1 MPNFTRS
8 PLKPLGARTSRS
20 AKRVVTQEF
29 HISVTPVGVDEYLV
43 RTEHPLPG
51 VPVAE
56 EQISWP
62 LDEWLEIARQLMN
75 DPLSQLLQGNPSR
88 QYLGESAE
96 NPASPTL
103 NLVTLGQELHDALFQ
118 DSLRDSW
125 MMAQAIAQN
134 QRQKL
139 RLRLGLKGNRL
150 PRLPWEVLHDGYRTL
165 ATGTE
170 VLFSRYWPN
179 TNGLPSPP
187 LPDSP
192 TLATRTLRILMVVAA
207 PTDRESLELRQEATE
222 LQRELHSRS
231 DTGSIAD
238 IDLTI
243 LEQPDRATLTHALE
257 QGQYQVLHYA
267 GHSNLGNSGG
277 AVYLVNSK
285 TGRAEPLSGDDLAGL
300 LVNNGIQMAVFNS
313 CRGAYLRTGEAL
325 PSGEGNLSQALVK
338 RGIPA
343 VLAMAESIPDEVAL
357 HLTRLFYRNLNQG
370 HPVDLSLSRAR
381 QGLISSYGSHQLYWA
396 LPVLYMHPAFDG
408 YLIRQS
414 GTRELTEPENYT
426 PPNPVVPTLDL
437 GNSMNDLDLEG
448 ALQELEYPDVMVDD
462 AIAGNEE
469 DDAKAIVAELLG
481 ELAPP
486 KSPTPPPEA
495 EDVET
500 EETPEPDGELTN
512 IPPPPPLSAP
522 SLDSAVVATREESAT
537 PSEITKVPVDPT
549 PKKPPSRS
557 KIGWL
562 PIAGAIA
569 LAVLGVGTVV
579 YRQIPPPET
588 SVSPQPEVTPNPDR
602 DPEPFNA
609 DGLASAETGVV
620 TATAIEQFTAGN
632 LNNGA
637 LAVEALLDRNALPQA
652 KAALETVP
660 TQSLNESQILFLQ
673 GRMAWQFIQTGDPF
687 FASDDVSRYWESSLK
702 DRPNSVRYRQALGW
716 AYYGQNKFDR
726 AYDSWMSARK
736 TIEGGISVD
745 ERTGQPVAFAPNS
758 EMALQVEAGLALA
771 LMKSARA
778 GGNAGG
784 NNQKQQLAKA
794 IELRQKVLTTAPD
807 KFTPDALAKNW
818 LWTQGALQDWQAL
831 LQLQP

>member
-1 MPNFTRS
+1 M
-8 PLKPLGARTSRS
+8 
-20 AKRVVTQEF
+20 TQEF

-62 LDEWLEIARQLMN
+62 LDEWLTIARQLMN

-88 QYLGESAE
+88 LENPGESTE
-96 NPASPTL
+96 DSEQPTL
-103 NLVTLGQELHDALFQ
+103 NLVTLGRELHNALFQ
-118 DSLRDSW
+118 GSLRDSW

-139 RLRLGLKGNRL
+139 RLRLGLKGHRL
-150 PRLPWEVLHDGYRTL
+150 PRLPWEVLNDGYRTL

-170 VLFSRYWPN
+170 VLFSRYWPT
-179 TNGLPSPP
+179 TNGLPVPP
-187 LPDSP
+187 LPPPP
-192 TLATRTLRILMVVAA
+192 TLTDRILRILMVVAA

-238 IDLTI
+238 IHLTI

-313 CRGAYLRTGEAL
+313 CRGAYLRAGETP
-325 PSGEGNLSQALVK
+325 PSGEANLAQALVK

-408 YLIRQS
+408 YLIRKSGSIDRDEPEAFSPLTPIVAPVDS
-414 GTRELTEPENYT
+414 GTSIDE
-426 PPNPVVPTLDL
+426 V
-437 GNSMNDLDLEG
+437 DLEG
-448 ALQELEYPDVMVDD
+448 ALQELEYPDVM
-462 AIAGNEE
+462 AGEE
-469 DDAKAIVAELLG
+469 DDDAKAIVAELLG
-481 ELAPP
+481 ELTHPP
-486 KSPTPPPEA
+486 SPEPPSEVG
-495 EDVET
+495 DVET
-500 EETPEPDGELTN
+500 EETPKPDEAIELEN
-512 IPPPPPLSAP
+512 VPPPSPLSAP
-522 SLDSAVVATREESAT
+522 SIGSAVVSTREESEMV
-537 PSEITKVPVDPT
+537 SEIAKVPIDPT
-549 PKKPPSRS
+549 PIQPPSR
-557 KIGWL
+557 KNWL
-562 PIAGAIA
+562 LPLAGAIA
-569 LAVLGVGTVV
+569 ILGLGTVI
-579 YRQIPPPET
+579 YRQLPQPVATLPPPSE
-588 SVSPQPEVTPNPDR
+588 VSPTPNSQ
-602 DPEPFNA
+602 PFNA
-609 DGLASAETGVV
+609 DALASGETGVV
-620 TATAIEQFTAGN
+620 TNTAIEQFTAGN
-632 LNNGA
+632 LKNGA

-652 KAALETVP
+652 KAALDTLETVLP
-660 TQSLNESQILFLQ
+660 ESLSDHTILFLQ
-673 GRMAWQFIQTGDPF
+673 GRMAWQFIQTSDTNTK
-687 FASDDVSRYWESSLK
+687 FALDDVRRYWESSLK
-702 DRPNSVRYRQALGW
+702 AQPNSVRYRQALGW
-716 AYYGQNKFDR
+716 AYYAQNQFDR
-726 AYDSWMSARK
+726 AYESWDSART
-736 TIEGGISVD
+736 TIDRGVAVD
-745 ERTGQPVAFAPNS
+745 EKTGQPIAFAPNS
-758 EMALQVEAGLALA
+758 EMALQVDAGLALA

-778 GGNAGG
+778 GGNI
-784 NNQKQQLAKA
+784 QKQPQQLSQAV
-794 IELRQKVLTTAPD
+794 ELRQRVLTAAPATFSSTD
-807 KFTPDALAKNW
+807 TLAKNW
-818 LWTQGALQDWQAL
+818 LWAQEALRDWQAL
-831 LQLQP
+831 LQLQG